1 MTEFNG
7 RYMNV
12 CYKDLSTLLMFEIF
26 HKNFE
31 KIKKNKKHS

>member
-12 CYKDLSTLLMFEIF
+12 CYKILSTLLMFEIF

-31 KIKKNKKHS
+31 KILKKHYS